1 MEIRSKDVMKTL
13 ATALLFLLLAT
24 PAFADEPATP
34 RPITADQCT
43 TTAQPDDLPGILE
56 AARGCCSHHG
66 GMSGQCSNGRVV
78 CKDGSISP
86 SCKCRADSDNQE
98 DKG

>member
-1 MEIRSKDVMKTL
+1 MKTL
-13 ATALLFLLLAT
+13 TTALLFLLLAT
-24 PAFADEPATP
+24 PVFADEPAAIQ
-34 RPITADQCT
+34 PIISDQCGA
-43 TTAQPDDLPGILE
+43 TAQPDDLPGILE

-78 CKDGSISP
+78 CRDGTLSP
-86 SCKCRADSDNQE
+86 SCKCRADSETQG

>member
-1 MEIRSKDVMKTL
+1 MKTF

-24 PAFADEPATP
+24 PAFADTAAIQ
-34 RPITADQCT
+34 PITADQCT
-43 TTAQPDDLPGILE
+43 TDAQHDDLPGILE

-78 CKDGSISP
+78 CRDGTLSP
-86 SCKCRADSDNQE
+86 SCKCRADSETQG

>member
-1 MEIRSKDVMKTL
+1 MKTF
-13 ATALLFLLLAT
+13 ATALLFLLLAV
-24 PAFADEPATP
+24 PAFADEPAAP
-34 RPITADQCT
+34 QPITSDQCSAT
-43 TTAQPDDLPGILE
+43 PQTDDLLGILE

-78 CKDGSISP
+78 CRDGTLSP
-86 SCKCRADSDNQE
+86 SCKCRADSETQG

>member
-1 MEIRSKDVMKTL
+1 MKTI
-13 ATALLFLLLAT
+13 ASVLLVLLLAA
-24 PAFADEPATP
+24 PAFSAYDLAATQ
-34 RPITADQCT
+34 PIITDQCA
-43 TTAQPDDLPGILE
+43 TTAQADDLPGIIE

-78 CKDGSISP
+78 CRDGSISP

>member
-1 MEIRSKDVMKTL
+1 MGLKKISL
-13 ATALLFLLLAT
+13 FLGLFLLLAA
-24 PAFADEPATP
+24 PAFADEPATQ
-34 RPITADQCT
+34 PITADQCSAT
-43 TTAQPDDLPGILE
+43 PQTDDLPGILE

-78 CKDGSISP
+78 CRDGTLSP
-86 SCKCRADSDNQE
+86 SCKCRADSETQG

>member
-1 MEIRSKDVMKTL
+1 MKTF
-13 ATALLFLLLAT
+13 ATAILFLLIAA
-24 PAFADEPATP
+24 PAFADEFAAPQT
-34 RPITADQCT
+34 IISDQC

-66 GMSGQCSNGRVV
+66 GMSGQCKNGRVV
-78 CKDGSISP
+78 CRDGSISP
-86 SCKCRADSDNQE
+86 SCKCRADSETQG

>member
-1 MEIRSKDVMKTL
+1 MKTL
-13 ATALLFLLLAT
+13 TTAILFLLLAA
-24 PAFADEPATP
+24 PAFVDEPAAPQT
-34 RPITADQCT
+34 ITADQCGPT
-43 TTAQPDDLPGILE
+43 TQADDLPGIIE

-86 SCKCRADSDNQE
+86 SCKCRADSDVQG

>member
-1 MEIRSKDVMKTL
+1 MKTL

-24 PAFADEPATP
+24 PAFADEPATL
-34 RPITADQCT
+34 PITADQCAT
-43 TTAQPDDLPGILE
+43 MAQPDDLPDILE

-66 GMSGQCSNGRVV
+66 GMSGQCKNGRVV
-78 CKDGSISP
+78 CRDGSISP

-98 DKG
+98 DNG

>member
-1 MEIRSKDVMKTL
+1 MKII
-13 ATALLFLLLAT
+13 ATALLFLLLAV
-24 PAFADEPATP
+24 PVYADEPTAIQ
-34 RPITADQCT
+34 PIISGQC

-78 CKDGSISP
+78 CRDGTLSP
-86 SCKCRADSDNQE
+86 SCKCRADTDSPPPNDN
-98 DKG
+98 KS

>member
-1 MEIRSKDVMKTL
+1 MIMRT
-13 ATALLFLLLAT
+13 TALLFLLLAVPAVADNT
-24 PAFADEPATP
+24 PAPQAAT
-34 RPITADQCT
+34 IIADQCAT
-43 TTAQPDDLPGILE
+43 TSQPDVLPSILE

-78 CKDGSISP
+78 CRDGTLSP
-86 SCKCRADSDNQE
+86 SCKCRADSETQG

>member
-1 MEIRSKDVMKTL
+1 MKAL
-13 ATALLFLLLAT
+13 ASAILFLLLAAPALADDT
-24 PAFADEPATP
+24 PAPQAAT
-34 RPITADQCT
+34 IAADQCGPT
-43 TTAQPDDLPGILE
+43 TQTDDPLPGILE

-78 CKDGSISP
+78 CRDGSISP